1 MRIAN
6 LSCDRS
12 NATVNIP
19 VPQDWVGLLYVL
31 DGNATLDG
39 QAITG
44 RQMALIS
51 AGSSESLELVCSDAV
66 RILVL
71 TGAELHEPVF
81 SHGPFVMNTIQE
93 VQQAIFDYH
102 DGKMGMLVE

>member
-1 MRIAN
+1 M
-6 LSCDRS
+6 
-12 NATVNIP
+12 T
-19 VPQDWVGLLYVL
+19 
-31 DGNATLDG
+31 
-39 QAITG
+39 
-44 RQMALIS
+44 ALHY
-51 AGSSESLELVCSDAV
+51 AAYEDDPDAV
-66 RILVL
+66 RILML

>member
-1 MRIAN
+1 M
-6 LSCDRS
+6 
-12 NATVNIP
+12 
-19 VPQDWVGLLYVL
+19 
-31 DGNATLDG
+31 
-39 QAITG
+39 
-44 RQMALIS
+44 
-51 AGSSESLELVCSDAV
+51 
-66 RILVL
+66 L

>member
-1 MRIAN
+1 
-6 LSCDRS
+6 
-12 NATVNIP
+12 
-19 VPQDWVGLLYVL
+19 L
-31 DGNATLDG
+31 DGNAALDG

-44 RQMALIS
+44 RQMAVVA
-51 AGSSESLELVCSDAV
+51 AGATESIELVCTDAV
-66 RILVL
+66 RMLLL

-81 SHGPFVMNTIQE
+81 SHGPFVMNTIEE